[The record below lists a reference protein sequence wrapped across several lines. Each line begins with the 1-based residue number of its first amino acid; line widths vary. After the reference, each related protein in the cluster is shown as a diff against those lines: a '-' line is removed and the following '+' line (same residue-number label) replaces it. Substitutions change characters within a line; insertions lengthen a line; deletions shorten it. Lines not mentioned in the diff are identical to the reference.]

1 MRGWPRSGRNERRRS
16 WDGSASVDFALS
28 ARQRAIQ
35 ERAAEALARSVE
47 PVAATVSHGDKLTAA
62 QLRTI
67 YKALA
72 PLGYLGGT
80 LPEDD
85 GGAGMAY
92 VDYGLLLEA
101 LAHGSVVLGEA
112 VPPRTICALG
122 TAEQKAR
129 WLPRL
134 LSGDWIS
141 TAAIT
146 EPQAGS
152 DIRALRTTAVSEGPH
167 LRVTGRK
174 KWIKLGGVSD
184 LITLLVVSDPERG
197 AGGGTT
203 RLVLERAV
211 SPWESEE
218 LDSVGLRNLS
228 YAELRFEDVKV
239 PRENVLGS
247 PGAGTEAFYRG
258 IEASRALVGLQ
269 AAGLARAALAAAVAY
284 VRERVAFGRP
294 LAKFQAIQTTLADAE
309 SELDA
314 ARLLCLR
321 ALWLLDCER
330 RCPKEA
336 AMAKVFATE
345 AAVRVCAAA
354 MECMGA
360 HGLSEAAGVERRWR
374 DARMLTVIDGTSGIQ
389 RLIVGREM
397 LGASAFV

>member
-1 MRGWPRSGRNERRRS
+1 M
-16 WDGSASVDFALS
+16 DFALS
-28 ARQRAIQ
+28 ARQRDLQ
-35 ERAAEALARSVE
+35 ERAGEVLARAVE
-47 PVAATVSHGDKLTAA
+47 PVAAAVPRGGKLTAEQVRA
-62 QLRTI
+62 I

-80 LPEDD
+80 LPEAD
-85 GGAGMAY
+85 GGAGMSY

-101 LAHGSVVLGEA
+101 LAPGPVILSEV
-112 VPPRTICALG
+112 VPPRTISALG
-122 TAEQKAR
+122 TPDQKAR

-134 LSGDWIS
+134 LAGDWIS

-152 DIRALRTTAVSEGPH
+152 DIRALRTAAVADGAYF
-167 LRVTGRK
+167 RVTGRK
-174 KWIKLGGVSD
+174 KWIKLGGISD
-184 LITLLVVSDPERG
+184 LITLLVVVDPVRG
-197 AGGGTT
+197 AAAGTT
-203 RLVLERAV
+203 RLVLERAK
-211 SPWESEE
+211 SPWDSDE
-218 LDSVGLRNLS
+218 LDSVGLHNLS

-247 PGAGTEAFYRG
+247 PGEGTEAFYRG

-269 AAGLARAALAAAVAY
+269 AAGLARAALATAVAY

-294 LAKFQAIQTTLADAE
+294 LARFQAIQTTLADAE
-309 SELDA
+309 SELEA

-321 ALWLLDCER
+321 ALWLLDRER

-345 AAVRVCAAA
+345 AAVRACGAA

-374 DARMLTVIDGTSGIQ
+374 DAKMLTVIDGTSGIQ
-389 RLIVGREM
+389 RLIIGREM
-397 LGASAFV
+397 LQTSAFV

>member
-1 MRGWPRSGRNERRRS
+1 
-16 WDGSASVDFALS
+16 VDFAFS
-28 ARQRAIQ
+28 SRQQELQ
-35 ERAAEALARSVE
+35 ERAAEALARGVE
-47 PVAATVSHGDKLTAA
+47 PVVAQVPCGGKLTAA
-62 QLRTI
+62 QVRTI

-80 LPEDD
+80 LPEAD
-85 GGAGMAY
+85 GGAGMSY

-101 LAHGSVVLGEA
+101 LAHGPVILGEA
-112 VPPRTICALG
+112 VPPRMISALG
-122 TAEQKAR
+122 TPEQKAR

-134 LSGDWIS
+134 LAGDWIS

-152 DIRALRTTAVSEGPH
+152 DIRALRTTAVAHGAYF
-167 LRVTGRK
+167 RVTGRK
-174 KWIKLGGVSD
+174 KWIKLGGISD
-184 LITLLVVSDPERG
+184 LITLLVVPDPERG
-197 AGGGTT
+197 AAAGTT
-203 RLVLERAV
+203 RLVLERAT

-218 LDSVGLRNLS
+218 LDSIGLRNVS
-228 YAELRFEDVKV
+228 YAELRFEDVRV

-247 PGAGTEAFYRG
+247 PGAGTDAFYRA

-269 AAGLARAALAAAVAY
+269 AAGLASAALATAVAY

-294 LAKFQAIQTTLADAE
+294 LAKFQAIQTALADAA

-321 ALWLLDCER
+321 ALWMLDQGQ

-336 AMAKVFATE
+336 SMAKVFATE
-345 AAVRVCAAA
+345 AAVRVCNAA

-389 RLIVGREM
+389 RLIVGRE
-397 LGASAFV
+397 LLETSAFV

>member
-1 MRGWPRSGRNERRRS
+1 VE
-16 WDGSASVDFALS
+16 FALS
-28 ARQRAIQ
+28 SRQRELQ
-35 ERAAEALARSVE
+35 ERAAEAHVRAVA
-47 PVAATVSHGDKLTAA
+47 PVAAAVPRGGKLTAE

-80 LPEDD
+80 LPEAD
-85 GGAGMAY
+85 GGADMSY

-101 LAHGSVVLGEA
+101 LAAGPVILGEV
-112 VPPRTICALG
+112 VPPRTISALG
-122 TAEQKAR
+122 TPEQKAR

-134 LSGDWIS
+134 LAGDWIS

-152 DIRALRTTAVSEGPH
+152 DLRALRTAAVADGAY

-174 KWIKLGGVSD
+174 KWIKLGGAAD
-184 LITLLVVSDPERG
+184 LITLLAVTDPEAG
-197 AGGGTT
+197 AAAGTT

-211 SPWESEE
+211 SPWTSEE
-218 LDSVGLRNLS
+218 LDSVGLHNLS
-228 YAELRFEDVKV
+228 YAELRFEDTRV
-239 PRENVLGS
+239 PRENILGS
-247 PGAGTEAFYRG
+247 PGAGTDAFYRA

-269 AAGLARAALAAAVAY
+269 AAGLARPALAAAVEYA
-284 VRERVAFGRP
+284 RERVAFGRP
-294 LAKFQAIQTTLADAE
+294 LARFQAIQTTLADAAA
-309 SELDA
+309 ELDA

-321 ALWLLDCER
+321 ALWLLDQNQ

-336 AMAKVFATE
+336 SMAKMYATE

-354 MECMGA
+354 MDCMGA
-360 HGLSEAAGVERRWR
+360 HGLSDAAGVERRWR

-389 RLIVGREM
+389 RLIVGRE
-397 LGASAFV
+397 LLQTPAFV

>member
-1 MRGWPRSGRNERRRS
+1 
-16 WDGSASVDFALS
+16 VDFALS
-28 ARQRAIQ
+28 SRQRDLQ
-35 ERAAEALARSVE
+35 ERAGEALVRGVE
-47 PVAATVSHGDKLTAA
+47 PVVAAVPRGGKLTPDQIRA
-62 QLRTI
+62 I

-85 GGAGMAY
+85 GGAGMSY

-101 LAHGSVVLGEA
+101 LAHGPVVLGEV
-112 VPPRTICALG
+112 VPPRTIGALG

-134 LSGDWIS
+134 LAGDWIS

-152 DIRALRTTAVSEGPH
+152 DIRALRTAAVADGAYF
-167 LRVTGRK
+167 RVTGRK

-197 AGGGTT
+197 AAAGTS
-203 RLVLERAV
+203 RLVLERTT

-218 LDSVGLRNLS
+218 LDSVGLHNLS

-269 AAGLARAALAAAVAY
+269 AAGLAHAALAAAVAY
-284 VRERVAFGRP
+284 VRGRIAFGRP

-321 ALWLLDCER
+321 ALWLLDQGR

-336 AMAKVFATE
+336 SMAKVFATE
-345 AAVRVCAAA
+345 AAVRVCGAA

-389 RLIVGREM
+389 RLIVGRE
-397 LGASAFV
+397 LLETSAFL

>member
-1 MRGWPRSGRNERRRS
+1 VE
-16 WDGSASVDFALS
+16 FALS
-28 ARQRAIQ
+28 ARQRELQ
-35 ERAAEALARSVE
+35 ERAAEALARAVE
-47 PVAATVSHGDKLTAA
+47 PMVAAVPRGGKLTAE

-67 YKALA
+67 YKGLA

-80 LPEDD
+80 LREAD
-85 GGAGMAY
+85 GGADMPY

-101 LAHGSVVLGEA
+101 LAAGPVILGEV
-112 VPPRTICALG
+112 VPPRTISALG
-122 TAEQKAR
+122 TREQKAR

-134 LSGDWIS
+134 LAGDWVS

-152 DIRALRTTAVSEGPH
+152 DIRALRTSAVADGAYF
-167 LRVTGRK
+167 RVTGRK
-174 KWIKLGGVSD
+174 KWIKLGGTSD
-184 LITLLVVSDPERG
+184 LITLLVVSDAEAG
-197 AGGGTT
+197 AAAGTT

-211 SPWESEE
+211 SPWTSEE

-228 YAELRFEDVKV
+228 YAELRFENVKV

-247 PGAGTEAFYRG
+247 PGAGTDAFYRG

-269 AAGLARAALAAAVAY
+269 AAGLARAALTAAVAY
-284 VRERVAFGRP
+284 VHERIAFGRP
-294 LAKFQAIQTTLADAE
+294 LAKFQAIQTALADAA

-321 ALWLLDCER
+321 ALWLLDQKQ

-336 AMAKVFATE
+336 SMAKVYATE

-360 HGLSEAAGVERRWR
+360 HGLSEAAAVERRWR

-389 RLIVGREM
+389 RLIVGREL
-397 LGASAFV
+397 LGNSAFV

>member
-1 MRGWPRSGRNERRRS
+1 
-16 WDGSASVDFALS
+16 VDFALTP
-28 ARQRAIQ
+28 RQRESQ
-35 ERAAEALARSVE
+35 ERAAEALVRSVA
-47 PVAATVSHGDKLTAA
+47 PVVSEVPRGGRLTAA
-62 QLRTI
+62 QTRTI
-67 YKALA
+67 YTALA

-80 LPEDD
+80 LPEDS
-85 GGAGMAY
+85 GGGGMDY

-101 LAHGSVVLGEA
+101 LAHGPVVLGEI
-112 VPPRTICALG
+112 VPPRTIAALG

-134 LSGDWIS
+134 LSGEWIS

-152 DIRALRTTAVSEGPH
+152 DIRALRTTAVPDGAS

-197 AGGGTT
+197 AAAGTT
-203 RLVLERAV
+203 RVVLERAV
-211 SPWESEE
+211 SPWDSVE

-228 YAELRFEDVKV
+228 YAELRFEDVTV
-239 PRENVLGS
+239 PRDNVLGS
-247 PGAGTEAFYRG
+247 PGAGTDAFYRG

-269 AAGLARAALAAAVAY
+269 AAGLARAALDAAVAY
-284 VRERVAFGRP
+284 ARERIAFGRP
-294 LAKFQAIQTTLADAE
+294 LAKFQAIQTALADAE
-309 SELDA
+309 ADLDA

-321 ALWLLDCER
+321 ALWLLDPER
-330 RCPKEA
+330 RCPREA

-397 LGASAFV
+397 LGTSAFV

>member
-1 MRGWPRSGRNERRRS
+1 M
-16 WDGSASVDFALS
+16 DFALS
-28 ARQRAIQ
+28 PRQRELQ
-35 ERAAEALARSVE
+35 DRAAEALARGIE
-47 PVAATVSHGDKLTAA
+47 PVAARVPRGARLTAD
-62 QLRTI
+62 QLRLV

-80 LPEDD
+80 LPEAD
-85 GGAGMAY
+85 GGAGMSY

-101 LAHGSVVLGEA
+101 LAPGPVVLGEI
-112 VPPRTICALG
+112 VPPRTISALG
-122 TAEQKAR
+122 TPEQKAR

-134 LSGDWIS
+134 LAGDWIS

-152 DIRALRTTAVSEGPH
+152 DLRALHTTAVPDGASF
-167 LRVTGRK
+167 RVTGRK

-184 LITLLVVSDPERG
+184 LITLLVVADP
-197 AGGGTT
+197 AGGGAAGTS
-203 RLVLERAV
+203 RLVLERAE
-211 SPWESEE
+211 SAWESRE
-218 LDSVGLRNLS
+218 LDSVGLHNLS

-239 PRENVLGS
+239 PRGNLLGS
-247 PGAGTEAFYRG
+247 PGAGTDAFYRA

-269 AAGLARAALAAAVAY
+269 AAGIAQAALSAAAAY

-294 LAKFQAIQTTLADAE
+294 LARFQAIQTTLADAAA
-309 SELDA
+309 ELDA

-321 ALWLLDCER
+321 ALWLLDQKQ

-336 AMAKVFATE
+336 SMAKLYATE
-345 AAVRVCAAA
+345 AAVRVCGAA

-397 LGASAFV
+397 LETSAFV

>member
-1 MRGWPRSGRNERRRS
+1 
-16 WDGSASVDFALS
+16 VDFALS
-28 ARQRAIQ
+28 SRQQELQ
-35 ERAAEALARSVE
+35 ERAADALARAVG
-47 PVAATVSHGDKLTAA
+47 PVVAQVPRGGRLTAA
-62 QLRTI
+62 QVRAI

-80 LPEDD
+80 LPEAD
-85 GGAGMAY
+85 GGGGMSY

-101 LAHGSVVLGEA
+101 LAHGPVVLGEV

-122 TAEQKAR
+122 TPEQKAR

-134 LSGDWIS
+134 LAGEWIS

-152 DIRALRTTAVSEGPH
+152 DIRALRTTAVADGAYF
-167 LRVTGRK
+167 RVTGRK
-174 KWIKLGGVSD
+174 KWIKLGGISD
-184 LITLLVVSDPERG
+184 LITLLTVPDPERG
-197 AGGGTT
+197 AAAGTT
-203 RLVLERAV
+203 RFVLERAT

-228 YAELRFEDVKV
+228 YAELRFEDVRV

-247 PGAGTEAFYRG
+247 PGAGTDAFYRA
-258 IEASRALVGLQ
+258 IEASRALVGVQ
-269 AAGLARAALAAAVAY
+269 AAGLARAALATAAAY

-294 LAKFQAIQTTLADAE
+294 LAKFQAIQTTLADAA

-321 ALWLLDCER
+321 ALWILDQGR

-336 AMAKVFATE
+336 SMAKVFATE
-345 AAVRVCAAA
+345 AAVRVCHAA

-397 LGASAFV
+397 LETSAFV

>member
-1 MRGWPRSGRNERRRS
+1 M
-16 WDGSASVDFALS
+16 DFALS
-28 ARQRAIQ
+28 PRQRDLQARTAQ
-35 ERAAEALARSVE
+35 VLARAVE
-47 PVAATVSHGDKLTAA
+47 PVAAAAPRGAKLTAD
-62 QLRTI
+62 QLRRI

-80 LPEDD
+80 LPEAD
-85 GGAGMAY
+85 GGAGMSY

-101 LAHGSVVLGEA
+101 LAHGPVVLGEV
-112 VPPRTICALG
+112 VPPRTISALG

-134 LSGDWIS
+134 LAGDWIS

-152 DIRALRTTAVSEGPH
+152 DVRALRTTAVADGPYF
-167 LRVTGRK
+167 RVTGRK

-184 LITLLVVSDPERG
+184 LITLLVVAEPSGG
-197 AGGGTT
+197 APGTN
-203 RLVLERAV
+203 RLVLERAE
-211 SPWESEE
+211 SPWVSEE

-228 YAELRFEDVKV
+228 YAELCFDDVKV
-239 PRENVLGS
+239 PRENLLGS
-247 PGAGTEAFYRG
+247 PGGGTEAFYRA

-269 AAGLARAALAAAVAY
+269 AVGLAEAALADAVAY
-284 VRERVAFGRP
+284 ARDRVAFGRP
-294 LAKFQAIQTTLADAE
+294 IAKFQAIQTALADAA

-321 ALWLLDCER
+321 ALWLLDQKR

-336 AMAKVFATE
+336 SMAKLFATK
-345 AAVRVCAAA
+345 AAVRICGTA

-360 HGLSEAAGVERRWR
+360 HGLSEAAGVERRSR

-397 LGASAFV
+397 LGTPAFV

>member
-1 MRGWPRSGRNERRRS
+1 
-16 WDGSASVDFALS
+16 VDFALS
-28 ARQRAIQ
+28 ARQRELQ
-35 ERAAEALARSVE
+35 ERAAEAIVRVVE
-47 PVAATVSHGDKLTAA
+47 PVAAAVPRGAKLAA
-62 QLRTI
+62 GQLRTI
-67 YKALA
+67 YTALA

-80 LPEDD
+80 LAEAD
-85 GGAGMAY
+85 GGTGMSY

-101 LAHGSVVLGEA
+101 LAAGPVVLGEV
-112 VPPRTICALG
+112 VPPRTISALG
-122 TAEQKAR
+122 TPEQKAR

-152 DIRALRTTAVSEGPH
+152 DIRALRTTAVPDGPS

-174 KWIKLGGVSD
+174 KWIKLGGTAD
-184 LITLLVVSDPERG
+184 LITLLVVSTAAPG
-197 AGGGTT
+197 PAAGTT
-203 RLVLERAV
+203 RLVLERSV
-211 SPWESEE
+211 SPWASEE
-218 LDSVGLRNLS
+218 LDSVGLHNLS
-228 YAELRFEDVKV
+228 YAELRFDGVNV
-239 PRENVLGS
+239 PRENVLGTA
-247 PGAGTEAFYRG
+247 GAGTDAFYRG

-269 AAGLARAALAAAVAY
+269 AAGLARTALSTAAVY

-294 LAKFQAIQTTLADAE
+294 LAKFQAIQTTLADAA

-321 ALWLLDCER
+321 ALWLLDQKQ

-336 AMAKVFATE
+336 SMAKVFATE

-389 RLIVGREM
+389 RLIVGRE
-397 LGASAFV
+397 LLQTPAFA

>member
-1 MRGWPRSGRNERRRS
+1 M
-16 WDGSASVDFALS
+16 DFGVSPA
-28 ARQRAIQ
+28 QRALR
-35 ERAAEALARSVE
+35 ERARDALARDVA
-47 PVAATVSHGDKLTAA
+47 PVAAEVPRHGKLTPA
-62 QLRTI
+62 QLRSI

-72 PLGYLGGT
+72 PLGYLAGT
-80 LPEDD
+80 LPGAD
-85 GGAGMAY
+85 GGAGMTY

-101 LAHGSVVLGEA
+101 LAEGPVMLGEV
-112 VPPRTICALG
+112 VPPRTISALG
-122 TAEQKAR
+122 TPEQKAK

-134 LSGDWIS
+134 LAGDWIS

-152 DIRALRTTAVSEGPH
+152 DIRALRTTAVADGASF
-167 LRVTGRK
+167 RVTGRK

-184 LITLLVVSDPERG
+184 LLTLLVVMDTGQS
-197 AGGGTT
+197 AAAGTT
-203 RLVLERAV
+203 RLVLERSV

-218 LDSVGLRNLS
+218 LDSVGLHNLS

-239 PRENVLGS
+239 PRENVLGA
-247 PGAGTEAFYRG
+247 PGAGTDAFYRA

-269 AAGLARAALAAAVAY
+269 AAGLARPALAAAVAY

-309 SELDA
+309 TELDA
-314 ARLLCLR
+314 ARLVCLR
-321 ALWLLDCER
+321 ALWILDQGR

-336 AMAKVFATE
+336 SMAKVFATE
-345 AAVRVCAAA
+345 AAVRVCGAA

-397 LGASAFV
+397 LDTSAFV